1 MQGSPRRDT
10 PDYRIGLSM
19 KTRADRVWSTF
30 METPIAELEGYGVS
44 VATIALIEECIGIY
58 IKDIYR
64 SEMIQENTI
73 PYVAGKR
80 MQVL

>member
-1 MQGSPRRDT
+1 M
-10 PDYRIGLSM
+10 I
-19 KTRADRVWSTF
+19 TRADRVWTVF
-30 METPIAELEGYGVS
+30 METPIAELEGHGVG
-44 VATIALIEECIGIY
+44 VATISLIEDCVGIY

-80 MQVL
+80 MQVLQAGLKRLWDEIERTTL